1 MILTEIERAQIAI
14 AIEISEKQSTA
25 EIVCMISPAASD
37 YRFTPILWASMIA
50 LMMPWPFW
58 WFTQIEISRILLAQL
73 VLFCVLLFVFST
85 KKLRIWLTPKGI
97 RRSDVERAASHQ
109 FKLVGIARTKQRAG
123 VLLYVSV
130 AERIAV
136 VLPDEAVRKVLTLDA
151 SELALAALTKH
162 LRSNQPATG
171 FLAAIELLTEKL
183 AIALPSNG
191 EDKNELANSVIEL

>member
-1 MILTEIERAQIAI
+1 MILTEVERTQIAQ
-14 AIEISEKQSTA
+14 AIGLSEKQSEA

-73 VLFCVLLFVFST
+73 VLFCTLLFVFST

-136 VLPDEAVRKVLTLDA
+136 VLPDEAVRQVLTLDT
-151 SELALAALTKH
+151 SEKALAALTKH
-162 LRSNQPATG
+162 LKSNQPALG
-171 FLAAIELLTEKL
+171 FLAAIEVLTEKL
-183 AIALPSNG
+183 KLALPANG
-191 EDKNELANSVIEL
+191 EDNNELANSVIEL